1 MANPTVHIIA
11 TGGSIAGVGPDR
23 MDYIRY
29 PEIGDHLTIDQ
40 NLGRAPEIGDNFE
53 IMAEDMVS
61 VGSTAIGPANW
72 IALAERI
79 HAIDRDEPDT
89 AGIVITHGTATL
101 EETAYFLH
109 LTVKTDKPVVITGA
123 MRPPTSIS
131 TDADLNLLN
140 ACQIAATPES
150 AGMGVLTVLNNE
162 IHCARE
168 VYKAN
173 TLRVETFKPNELGF
187 LGYADS
193 DHRVVFYRRPYRKHT
208 TDTLF
213 RVDGMADLPRV
224 DIVHAYAGADGMLID
239 AVRANAERTGE
250 RTGLVVAGFG
260 AGTFPPAF
268 IAAAESAVAG
278 GMPVVLASRS
288 SAGRVVMTPRKEEQG
303 FIVSDNLMPQKA
315 RILLMLGL
323 TVTDDRGAIQQMFYE
338 Y

>member
-1 MANPTVHIIA
+1 MPNPTVHIIA

-23 MDYIRY
+23 MDYTLY

-40 NLGRAPEIGDNFE
+40 NLARVPEIGDNFN
-53 IMAEDMVS
+53 IIAEDMVS

-89 AGIVITHGTATL
+89 AGIT
-101 EETAYFLH
+101 ER
-109 LTVKTDKPVVITGA
+109 PVVITGA

-131 TDADLNLLN
+131 TDADLNLMD
-140 ACQIAATPES
+140 AVRIAATPES
-150 AGMGVLTVLNNE
+150 SGMGVLTVLNNE

-193 DHRVVFYRRPYRKHT
+193 DHRVVFYRRPVRKHT
-208 TDTLF
+208 TETPF
-213 RVDGMADLPRV
+213 RVDGMTDLPRV

-239 AVRANAERTGE
+239 AVRAHGSA
-250 RTGLVVAGFG
+250 GLVLAGFG
-260 AGTFPPAF
+260 AGTFPPTV
-268 IAAAESAVAG
+268 ISAAESAVAG

-288 SAGRVVMTPRKEEQG
+288 SAGRVVMTPRKDEQG
-303 FIVSDNLMPQKA
+303 FIVSDNLMPQKPA
-315 RILLMLGL
+315 SSSCS
-323 TVTDDRGAIQQMFYE
+323 A
-338 Y
+338 

>member
-1 MANPTVHIIA
+1 MPNPTVHIIA

-23 MDYIRY
+23 MDYTLY

-40 NLGRAPEIGDNFE
+40 NLARVPEIGDNFN
-53 IMAEDMVS
+53 IIAEDMVS

-109 LTVKTDKPVVITGA
+109 LTVKTARPVVITGA
-123 MRPPTSIS
+123 MRPPTAIS
-131 TDADLNLLN
+131 TDADLNLFD
-140 ACQIAATPES
+140 AVRIAATPEA

-173 TLRVETFKPNELGF
+173 TLRVETFRANELGF

-193 DHRVVFYRRPYRKHT
+193 DHQVVFYRQPVRKHT
-208 TDTLF
+208 TETPF
-213 RVDGMADLPRV
+213 RVDGMSDLPRV

-239 AVRANAERTGE
+239 AVRAHGSA
-250 RTGLVVAGFG
+250 GLVLAGFG
-260 AGTFPPAF
+260 AGTFPPAV
-268 IAAAESAVAG
+268 ISAAEAAVAG

-288 SAGRVVMTPRKEEQG
+288 IAGRVVMTPRKDEQG

-315 RILLMLGL
+315 RLLLMLGL
-323 TVTDDRGAIQQMFYE
+323 TVTQDRGALQDMFYQF
-338 Y
+338 